1 MIQTEFRARLRD
13 RRGLA
18 AVHYI
23 LMVLIALV
31 LLMFVVEGYMR
42 HLQDI
47 AMTSTARRSMRQWP
61 ARRRS
66 T

>member
-13 RRGLA
+13 RRGLV

-31 LLMFVVEGYMR
+31 LLMFVVEG
-42 HLQDI
+42 
-47 AMTSTARRSMRQWP
+47 
-61 ARRRS
+61 
-66 T
+66 